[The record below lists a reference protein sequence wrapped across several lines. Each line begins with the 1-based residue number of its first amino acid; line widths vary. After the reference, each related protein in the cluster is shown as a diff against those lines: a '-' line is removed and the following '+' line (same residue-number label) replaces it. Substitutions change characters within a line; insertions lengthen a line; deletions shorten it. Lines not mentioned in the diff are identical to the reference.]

1 MIFLFPLHLFG
12 FNERNN
18 PRVKLTL
25 IPTLRTKTTAS
36 KKFYLS
42 GGCVF
47 ADFKVVKE
55 DGNEILQLIRISF
68 DGHGC
73 ADREELNL
81 KMNAYDSKLLKQIID
96 DSAAHEDD
104 MREIMATF
112 IEQIRSYLW
121 DDALR
126 DNLDM

>member
-1 MIFLFPLHLFG
+1 MPSRP
-12 FNERNN
+12 NDYQ
-18 PRVKLTL
+18 
-25 IPTLRTKTTAS
+25 
-36 KKFYLS
+36 FYLS

-96 DSAAHEDD
+96 RDDSAAHEDD

-121 DDALR
+121 EDALR